1 MTPNSPFPEPLS
13 AETVLRDCRA
23 WAGLSAETALGFFR
37 KGTAVDFKADLSPV
51 TLADQTVER
60 ELKAAITAKY
70 PDHGIFGEET
80 GIEGGGKDHL
90 WVIDPIDGTRS
101 FISGHPLFGMLI
113 AFLSKGRLLA
123 GTISMPA
130 LNEVYCGGL
139 GVPATCNGA
148 LIHVSGQRDLNAAVI
163 YINEGEKL
171 LADHPSLMTRLLH
184 AGQTRRF
191 GYDCYPHALLAAGHV
206 DAVIDYDLKP
216 YDFLAVSA
224 VVASAGGIMT
234 DWKGRQLTLDS
245 EGAVVSAASPE
256 LHAALVDLLNG

>member
-1 MTPNSPFPEPLS
+1 MTQNSSLSEPLS
-13 AETVLRDCRA
+13 AETVLRDCAA
-23 WAGLSAETALGFFR
+23 WTEMSAATALGYFR
-37 KGTAVDFKADLSPV
+37 QDTAVDFKADLSPV

-60 ELKAAITAKY
+60 ELKAAIAAKY

-80 GIEGGGKDHL
+80 GIEGGGKENL

-113 AFLSKGRLLA
+113 AFLSKGRLQA
-123 GTISMPA
+123 GAISMPA

-139 GVPATCNGA
+139 GVPATCNGTP
-148 LIHVSGQRDLNAAVI
+148 IQVSGQRDLHAAVL

-171 LADHPSLMTRLLH
+171 LADHPRTTARLLR

-224 VVASAGGIMT
+224 VVEAAGGIMT
-234 DWKGRQLTLDS
+234 DWQGKALTLDS
-245 EGAVVSAASPE
+245 GGAVVSAASPE
-256 LHAALVDLLNG
+256 LHAALVDLLNS

>member
-1 MTPNSPFPEPLS
+1 MTMTSSTPERPVTEKILQDCVAWAELS
-13 AETVLRDCRA
+13 A
-23 WAGLSAETALGFFR
+23 STALSFFR
-37 KGTAVDFKADLSPV
+37 QGTAVDFKADLSPV

-60 ELKAAITAKY
+60 ELKAAIAAGY
-70 PDHGIFGEET
+70 PDHAILGEET
-80 GIEGGGKDHL
+80 GIEGDCKDHL

-113 AFLSKGRLLA
+113 AFLSHGQLQA

-130 LNEVYCGGL
+130 LNEIYCGGL
-139 GVPATCNGA
+139 GVPATCNG
-148 LIHVSGQRDLNAAVI
+148 IPIQVSGQRELNSAVL

-171 LADHPSLMTRLLH
+171 LENHPAIATRLLQ

-224 VVASAGGIMT
+224 VIEAAGGLMT
-234 DWKGRQLTLDS
+234 DWQGKTLTLDS
-245 EGAVVSAASPE
+245 DGAVVSAASPE
-256 LHAALVDLLNG
+256 LHATLVDLLNS

>member
-1 MTPNSPFPEPLS
+1 MTQISSFSESPS
-13 AETVLRDCRA
+13 AETVLRDCAA
-23 WAGLSAETALGFFR
+23 WAEMSAATALSFFR
-37 KGTAVDFKADLSPV
+37 QGTAVDFKADLSPV

-80 GIEGGGKDHL
+80 GIEGDGKVHL
-90 WVIDPIDGTRS
+90 WIIDPIDGTRS

-113 AFLSKGRLLA
+113 AFLNKGQLQA

-139 GVPATCNGA
+139 GIPATCNGT
-148 LIHVSGQRDLNAAVI
+148 LIHVSGQRDLNAAVL

-171 LADHPSLMTRLLH
+171 LADHPSVTAQLLQ

-224 VVASAGGIMT
+224 VVEAAGGIMT
-234 DWKGRQLTLDS
+234 DWQGKRLTLDS
-245 EGAVVSAASPE
+245 EGAVISAASSE
-256 LHAALVDLLNG
+256 LHAVLIELLNS